1 MLEKLLDKLGILYLL
16 SIALM
21 SILLTIIEVYFNFNI
36 TDNELMGILIINMV
50 VMTIVTLIIKN
61 RVSKET
67 KDVSK

>member
-61 RVSKET
+61 RMSKET